1 MECLDDSAWFPNQA
15 LPWGSYFSEE
25 RSYRVAR
32 AHGSPYAGEP
42 VPPAPVPSSPSIDPV
57 PQDPRNVKNVNE
69 LPWRP
74 QFPHELSKNALATSA
89 STRVVK
95 KCLGD
100 LSSLLSCQKMLWR
113 PQFSK

>member
-1 MECLDDSAWFPNQA
+1 MILFVKIVPQPG
-15 LPWGSYFSEE
+15 LPEGVLTICKKEFVRGPRPS
-25 RSYRVAR
+25 
-32 AHGSPYAGEP
+32 GSPNTARP

-69 LPWRP
+69 LPWRS

-100 LSSLLSCQKMLWR
+100 LSS
-113 PQFSK
+113 P